1 MRKRS
6 LFNEVSSTKLKA
18 IARELF
24 PSAGP
29 SEATLQLPTFFCCYQ
44 NTPEQGA
51 YPPVLFSPRDSDW
64 LPSSS
69 HWLLRPRYGKSIA
82 IRSVPLQAIR
92 RNWNKLLEDIPQTIH
107 PPLRLPAEIILS
119 SVWKTFWALPL
130 PQAAI
135 TPWWRLLHN
144 SIGVAS
150 KLFRWN
156 PTSFPSPLCR
166 FCTEVEDTFH
176 FVVGCPTKWVF
187 WSAALAEMNL
197 TSCFKTSED
206 IWTALVTFQDT
217 ADNLQIDT
225 TTMCQL
231 GFIFLAVW
239 KQHWRCVFDDTPW
252 SLSAA
257 LALLQ
262 QNRHLVLPDLE

>member
-1 MRKRS
+1 MLYPNSYRS
-6 LFNEVSSTKLKA
+6 LVSRSPLLGRMMTLICRLPSFDLSPGWPVRWFLDLPLSAILTSIHPASGRPSTVELSTLSLRYLLSDLFSWEQTRNTLVLRTLRSTKLKA

-107 PPLRLPAEIILS
+107 PPLRLSAEIILS
-119 SVWKTFWALPL
+119 SV
-130 PQAAI
+130 
-135 TPWWRLLHN
+135 
-144 SIGVAS
+144 
-150 KLFRWN
+150 
-156 PTSFPSPLCR
+156 
-166 FCTEVEDTFH
+166 
-176 FVVGCPTKWVF
+176 
-187 WSAALAEMNL
+187 
-197 TSCFKTSED
+197 
-206 IWTALVTFQDT
+206 
-217 ADNLQIDT
+217 
-225 TTMCQL
+225 
-231 GFIFLAVW
+231 
-239 KQHWRCVFDDTPW
+239 
-252 SLSAA
+252 
-257 LALLQ
+257 
-262 QNRHLVLPDLE
+262 